1 MYGLRKQG
9 WQKHLDFIALD
20 VICLVISMFLACYT
34 RHGSWTYNWTPLYRN
49 TMFAV
54 QISSLAFSIFFDSY
68 RNILK
73 KDVYA
78 KCIAA
83 LKHSVFVFAFAA
95 IYLYSTQNAEQYS
108 RVVFFVA
115 FGLYVVFGCFTR
127 IIWGWLLK
135 RNDSHKGK
143 RILLIVTTKKLLQS
157 QMPYYQNLNRGMYFV
172 AGFVVYDAEISGTSA
187 GNISVVA
194 NKNNLLEYLSRQW
207 VDEVFIDFIQNEDSR
222 KSLIEQLNSMGI
234 VTHVRLLDES
244 EQVGKK
250 QFVERLGDSV
260 VLTTSMNY
268 ATPGQLFL
276 KRMMDII
283 GSIVGLVIT
292 AMLFLLFFP
301 VIKIQ
306 SPGPIF
312 FTQVR
317 IGQNGKR
324 FKIYKFRTMYLD
336 AEERK
341 RELMSINRVK
351 DGHMFKLEFDPRVIG
366 NRVLPDGTQK
376 KGMMELF
383 RSLSLDE
390 FPQFLNVLKGDMS
403 LVGTRPPTV
412 EEFETYEAHHHARL
426 ACKPGLTGMW
436 QVNGRSNITDFE
448 DVVKLDTQYINE
460 WNLGLDIKIL
470 FKTIAILLSRE
481 GAM

>member
-1 MYGLRKQG
+1 MYSLRKQG

-20 VICLVISMFLACYT
+20 VICLVLAMFLACYI
-34 RHGSWTYNWTPLYRN
+34 RHGSWASNWTSLYRN

-54 QISSLAFSIFFDSY
+54 LISSLAFSIFFDSY

-95 IYLYSTQNAEQYS
+95 VYLYSTQNAEQYS
-108 RVVFFVA
+108 RMVFLTAFV
-115 FGLYVVFGCFTR
+115 LYVVFGCFTR
-127 IIWGWLLK
+127 IVWGWLLK
-135 RNDSHKGK
+135 RNDSHRGK

-157 QMPYYQNLNRGMYFV
+157 RMSYYQNLNLGMYFV
-172 AGFVVYDAEISGTSA
+172 VGFVVHDAEMSGTSA

-194 NKNNLLEYLSRQW
+194 DKNNLFEYLARQW
-207 VDEVFIDFIQNEDSR
+207 VDEVFIDFIQDENSR
-222 KSLIEQLNSMGI
+222 RLLIEQLNGMGI

-244 EQVGKK
+244 EQIGKK

-276 KRMMDII
+276 KRIMDII
-283 GSIVGLVIT
+283 GSIAGLVIT
-292 AMLFLLFFP
+292 GMLFLLFFP

-306 SPGPIF
+306 SPGPVF

-324 FKIYKFRTMYLD
+324 FKIYKFRTMYMD

-436 QVNGRSNITDFE
+436 QVSGRSNITDFE

>member
-1 MYGLRKQG
+1 MYGLRKKD
-9 WQKHLDFIALD
+9 WQKHLDFIVLD
-20 VICLVISMFLACYT
+20 VICLIVSLFLACYI
-34 RHGSWTYNWTPLYRN
+34 RHGSWGYHWMPLYRN

-54 QISSLAFSIFFDSY
+54 LISSLVFAIFFDSY

-78 KCIAA
+78 KCITG

-95 IYLYSTQNAEQYS
+95 VYLYFTQNAEQYS
-108 RVVFFVA
+108 RVFFFIA

-127 IIWGWLLK
+127 NVWGWLLK
-135 RNDSHKGK
+135 RNDSHYGK
-143 RILLIVTTKKLLQS
+143 RSLLIVTTKKLLQS

-172 AGFVVYDAEISGTSA
+172 AGLAVYDADVSEISA
-187 GNISVVA
+187 DDISVVA
-194 NKNNLLEYLSRQW
+194 DKNTLLEYLSRQW
-207 VDEVFIDFIQNEDSR
+207 IDEVFIDFIQDEDSR
-222 KSLIEQLNSMGI
+222 RSLIEQLNNMGV
-234 VTHVRLLDES
+234 VTHVRLVDES
-244 EQVGKK
+244 EQIGKK

-268 ATPGQLFL
+268 ATFGQLFL

-283 GSIVGLVIT
+283 GSLIGLVIT
-292 AMLFLLFFP
+292 SLLFLLFFP

-317 IGQNGKR
+317 IGQNGRR

-376 KGMMELF
+376 KGIMELF

-412 EEFETYEAHHHARL
+412 EEFETYKAHHHARL

-436 QVNGRSNITDFE
+436 QVSGRSNITDFE

>member
-1 MYGLRKQG
+1 
-9 WQKHLDFIALD
+9 
-20 VICLVISMFLACYT
+20 
-34 RHGSWTYNWTPLYRN
+34 
-49 TMFAV
+49 
-54 QISSLAFSIFFDSY
+54 
-68 RNILK
+68 
-73 KDVYA
+73 
-78 KCIAA
+78 
-83 LKHSVFVFAFAA
+83 
-95 IYLYSTQNAEQYS
+95 
-108 RVVFFVA
+108 
-115 FGLYVVFGCFTR
+115 
-127 IIWGWLLK
+127 
-135 RNDSHKGK
+135 
-143 RILLIVTTKKLLQS
+143 
-157 QMPYYQNLNRGMYFV
+157 MPYYQNLNRGMYFV

-194 NKNNLLEYLSRQW
+194 NKNNLLEYLSQQW

-222 KSLIEQLNSMGI
+222 RSLIEQLNSMGI

-436 QVNGRSNITDFE
+436 QVSGRSNITDFE

>member
-1 MYGLRKQG
+1 MYSLRKQG

-20 VICLVISMFLACYT
+20 VVCLALSMFLACYI
-34 RHGSWTYNWTPLYRN
+34 RHRSLTSCWTPLYRN
-49 TMFAV
+49 TTLIV
-54 QISSLAFSIFFDSY
+54 LISSLVFSIFFDSY

-83 LKHSVFVFAFAA
+83 LKHSVFVFAFSAF
-95 IYLYSTQNAEQYS
+95 YLYSTQNAEQYS
-108 RVVFFVA
+108 RMVFYVAFCLYVFF
-115 FGLYVVFGCFTR
+115 GCLTR
-127 IIWGWLLK
+127 IVWGYLLK
-135 RNDSHKGK
+135 KKSWSRGK
-143 RILLIVTTKKLLQS
+143 RILLIVTTESLLQS
-157 QMPYYQNLNRGMYFV
+157 QISYYQNLNLGMYNVVGLVVQDAEMTGAVVGNIPVV
-172 AGFVVYDAEISGTSA
+172 AGKD
-187 GNISVVA
+187 
-194 NKNNLLEYLSRQW
+194 NLLEYLSLQW
-207 VDEVFIDFIQNEDSR
+207 IDEVFIDFIQDENSR
-222 KSLIEQLNSMGI
+222 RLLIEQLNSMGI
-234 VTHVRLLDES
+234 VTHVRLISES

-250 QFVERLGDSV
+250 QFVERLGNNV

-283 GSIVGLVIT
+283 GSIAGLAIT
-292 AMLFLLFFP
+292 AILFLLFFP
-301 VIKIQ
+301 IIKFQ

-341 RELMSINRVK
+341 RELMSINRIK
-351 DGHMFKLEFDPRVIG
+351 DGHMFKLSFDPRVIG
-366 NRVLPDGTQK
+366 NRVLPNGTQK
-376 KGMMELF
+376 TGMMELF

-390 FPQFLNVLKGDMS
+390 FPQFLNVLKGEMS

-412 EEFETYEAHHHARL
+412 EEFETYEPHHHARL

-436 QVNGRSNITDFE
+436 QVSGRSNITDFE
-448 DVVKLDTQYINE
+448 EVVKLDTQYINE

-470 FKTIAILLSRE
+470 FKTVTILLNRE